1 MKTFRFLL
9 ILLISQNNSTLLFTL
24 SVVIL
29 FLVFLVL
36 DASVQH
42 EACDNDHA
50 DRPEYSTE
58 YHAEYYFEHPFQY
71 TSASLMFDAFAA
83 FSATSLL

>member
-42 EACDNDHA
+42 EACDYDHA
-50 DRPEYSTE
+50 DRSEYSAE
-58 YHAEYYFEHPFQY
+58 YHSEYYLEHPFQNL
-71 TSASLMFDAFAA
+71 SDS
-83 FSATSLL
+83 